1 MSEARPIP
9 GRRRRLRQP
18 ARLDQIRLD
27 GAVLADVNYDTV
39 GRIGSVAYANGTSL
53 TPGYDRYGRSDTTT
67 FLSADGISPLARDQV
82 TRSLGAR
89 VTDQLVD
96 RGSIFEDPYPTGDNM
111 VYDGAG
117 RLVSWRGVGAV
128 KETYGYD
135 ASTCP
140 LGSPQAGRNTNLVSV
155 TRNGTV
161 TQSSCFDAAD
171 RIVSTTGKASMTYD
185 DHGNTTTLGTQAYR
199 YDAADRHMGIDAG
212 AETLSYTRDPLDRLV
227 ARQGATTQRYRY
239 ANMGDSPDFSVDG
252 SGAVTERYL
261 SLAGGVNV
269 TSRGA
274 TQIWSYPNLHGDVI
288 ARADAQG
295 AKLGGTRWFS
305 PWGEA
310 SANVLDNLDG
320 DADLGYLG
328 RHAKLTEHGA
338 GFEPLINMGAR
349 PYHIGLGRFLTT
361 DPIEGGCANDYTYV
375 FGDPVNTSDLS
386 GRNIF
391 GDIWDATGGKVVHAI
406 ACDPI
411 GSLSIAA
418 GIGAM
423 VLPGGWGV
431 GAGLIALGAGGTKM
445 GQSLAR
451 GDMFGAAVSGATMG
465 LGANGILRNTVGKAA
480 IAAAGLAGAART
492 VGLTTGT
499 IATGVKV
506 ARNQQRCG

>member
-27 GAVLADVNYDTV
+27 GVVLADVNYDTV
-39 GRIGSVAYANGTSL
+39 GRIGSVTYANGTSL

-67 FLSADGISPLARDQV
+67 FLSADGITPLARDQV

-135 ASTCP
+135 ASTCA

-212 AETLSYTRDPLDRLV
+212 TETMSYTRDPLDRLV
-227 ARQGATTQRYRY
+227 GRQGATTQRYRY
-239 ANMGDSPDFSVDG
+239 ANMGDSPDFSVDA

-269 TSRGA
+269 TTRGP

-288 ARADAQG
+288 ARASESG

-328 RHAKLTEHGA
+328 QHAKLTEHGT
-338 GFEPLINMGAR
+338 GIEPLINMGAR

-361 DPIEGGCANDYTYV
+361 DPVEGGCAHV
-375 FGDPVNTSDLS
+375 CVRVRG
-386 GRNIF
+386 
-391 GDIWDATGGKVVHAI
+391 
-406 ACDPI
+406 
-411 GSLSIAA
+411 
-418 GIGAM
+418 
-423 VLPGGWGV
+423 PGEQ
-431 GAGLIALGAGGTKM
+431 L
-445 GQSLAR
+445 
-451 GDMFGAAVSGATMG
+451 
-465 LGANGILRNTVGKAA
+465 
-480 IAAAGLAGAART
+480 
-492 VGLTTGT
+492 
-499 IATGVKV
+499 
-506 ARNQQRCG
+506 

>member
-1 MSEARPIP
+1 MGVLVSIDHPRLTRTWSFPDLPGHTTTTAYDQLGRVSTVNGPVGAQTFTYEAAT
-9 GRRRRLRQP
+9 GR
-18 ARLDQIRLD
+18 ADQTMLD
-27 GAVLADVNYDTV
+27 GVVLADVAYDEF
-39 GRIGSVAYANGTSL
+39 GRMGSVAYANGTSL

-67 FLSADGISPLARDQV
+67 FLSADGITPLARDQV

-212 AETLSYTRDPLDRLV
+212 TETMSYTRDPLDRLV
-227 ARQGATTQRYRY
+227 GRQGATTQRYRY
-239 ANMGDSPDFSVDG
+239 ANMGDSPDFSVDA

-269 TSRGA
+269 TSRGPDPDLVLS
-274 TQIWSYPNLHGDVI
+274 Q
-288 ARADAQG
+288 
-295 AKLGGTRWFS
+295 S
-305 PWGEA
+305 PW
-310 SANVLDNLDG
+310 
-320 DADLGYLG
+320 
-328 RHAKLTEHGA
+328 
-338 GFEPLINMGAR
+338 
-349 PYHIGLGRFLTT
+349 
-361 DPIEGGCANDYTYV
+361 
-375 FGDPVNTSDLS
+375 
-386 GRNIF
+386 
-391 GDIWDATGGKVVHAI
+391 
-406 ACDPI
+406 
-411 GSLSIAA
+411 
-418 GIGAM
+418 
-423 VLPGGWGV
+423 
-431 GAGLIALGAGGTKM
+431 
-445 GQSLAR
+445 
-451 GDMFGAAVSGATMG
+451 
-465 LGANGILRNTVGKAA
+465 
-480 IAAAGLAGAART
+480 
-492 VGLTTGT
+492 
-499 IATGVKV
+499 
-506 ARNQQRCG
+506 